1 MHDGSGEDY
10 RDDYGD
16 VGRKIECKGRGDGD
30 HGTEDGLGERELFR
44 SQLGGGTI
52 WSR

>member
-10 RDDYGD
+10 RVDYGD
-16 VGRKIECKGRGDGD
+16 VGREIGCKGRGDGD
-30 HGTEDGLGERELFR
+30 HGTEENGLGERELFR
-44 SQLGGGTI
+44 SQLGAI